1 MGTRA
6 GWREEVEPGKDGEED
21 RGMGQQSRGWC
32 GRMGQ
37 EPR

>member
-6 GWREEVEPGKDGEED
+6 GWREEVELGKDGEED
-21 RGMGQQSRGWC
+21 RGMGQKSR
-32 GRMGQ
+32 RMGQ

>member
-6 GWREEVEPGKDGEED
+6 GWREEVELGKDGEEED
-21 RGMGQQSRGWC
+21 RGMGQQSR
-32 GRMGQ
+32 RMGQ